1 MGRSVER
8 PLVSLYLIQGLSGQP
23 QQLDVGCGI
32 LARWKKICLDIP
44 AGECEEYGEYGIG
57 LDQRIFFM
65 EMKKYKEMIA

>member
-1 MGRSVER
+1 
-8 PLVSLYLIQGLSGQP
+8 
-23 QQLDVGCGI
+23 VGCGI